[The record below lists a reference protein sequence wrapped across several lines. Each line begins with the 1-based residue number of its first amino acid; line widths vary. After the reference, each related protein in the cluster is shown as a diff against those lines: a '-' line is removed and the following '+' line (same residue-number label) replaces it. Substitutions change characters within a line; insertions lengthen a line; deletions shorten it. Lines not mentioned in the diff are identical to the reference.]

1 MRMERLDEHLK
12 QKLKDPYFNELYE
25 LDEQKLA
32 IVKRIIDY
40 RITNKLTQGQLAK
53 RAGITQQH
61 ISKIE
66 NGEFSNIT
74 TLEKVLLFIGFTVK
88 LLAVPLQ
95 KQVKERILHLSRQA
109 QQGRDYPCYSRETD
123 FEIGCPFWNVPFYY
137 SVSKGQWAMVWPLM
151 AKAKGQP
158 AVQNKSPMFK

>member
-74 TLEKVLLFIGFTVK
+74 TLEKILLFIGFTVK

-109 QQGRDYPCYSRETD
+109 
-123 FEIGCPFWNVPFYY
+123 
-137 SVSKGQWAMVWPLM
+137 
-151 AKAKGQP
+151 
-158 AVQNKSPMFK
+158 